1 MVIMAMLMR
10 FIILS
15 VVRVVV
21 VVFTMVMVTMRVGSI
36 GGRTC
41 TGIRGGSIVSSGS
54 FVIYIIGILLTLCGD
69 WSRLLPPLAPHR
81 HVRGGDASHPTPPHA
96 LGVDAELVG
105 NVRHALG
112 EGGLHVREQCRRVGR
127 SVEGCS
133 EEHVA
138 SATREGIDVQPEGV
152 GFVEGHRV
160 ASCWGRGGG
169 CVGKGGGMVL
179 V

>member
-10 FIILS
+10 FIILG
-15 VVRVVV
+15 VVRVVAV
-21 VVFTMVMVTMRVGSI
+21 VVVVLMVVVTMRVGSI
-36 GGRTC
+36 GG
-41 TGIRGGSIVSSGS
+41 TGTSIRGGSIVSSGS

-81 HVRGGDASHPTPPHA
+81 HVCGGDASHPTPPHA

-127 SVEGCS
+127 GVE
-133 EEHVA
+133 
-138 SATREGIDVQPEGV
+138 R
-152 GFVEGHRV
+152 
-160 ASCWGRGGG
+160 
-169 CVGKGGGMVL
+169 
-179 V
+179 